1 MKNIGYIVS
10 KRKIKDLM
18 GGIGVVNDVSLIA
31 PNYPYLIVGLEE
43 AKKNI
48 ENFSIFKKQIDEYGS
63 WTFGKTERR
72 NDFEKDVNLFYKNVI
87 NNIINNTRYYY
98 INILNIKYNKFKNM
112 YNIIN
117 SSERKYI
124 YISND
129 MMYIYVNNYILGIS
143 LQLLK
148 YCKVDTKKII
158 DKISANE
165 NNIITTSDSFLSFK
179 LKGLIKDKK
188 YLVSYFMALQ

>member
-1 MKNIGYIVS
+1 MQNIGYIVS

-18 GGIGVVNDVSLIA
+18 SGIGVVSDVSSV
-31 PNYPYLIVGLEE
+31 PSNFPYLIVGLEE

-48 ENFSIFKKQIDEYGS
+48 DNFSIFKKQINNYCS

-72 NDFEKDVNLFYKNVI
+72 NDFEKDVNLFYESII
-87 NNIINNTRYYY
+87 NNIINNTKYYY

-117 SSERKYI
+117 SSEQKYI

-129 MMYIYVNNYILGIS
+129 MIYIYVNGYILGLS
-143 LQLLK
+143 LQILK
-148 YCKVDTKKII
+148 YCKIDTRKII
-158 DKISANE
+158 EKIKANK
-165 NNIITTSDSFLSFK
+165 NNIILTNDSFLSFK
-179 LKGLIKDKK
+179 LKSLIKDKK
-188 YLVSYFMALQ
+188 YLVSYFMALR